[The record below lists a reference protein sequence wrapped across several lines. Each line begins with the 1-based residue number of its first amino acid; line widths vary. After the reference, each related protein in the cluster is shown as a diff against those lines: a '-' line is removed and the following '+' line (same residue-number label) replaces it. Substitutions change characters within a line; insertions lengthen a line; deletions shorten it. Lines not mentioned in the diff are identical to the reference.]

1 MLKNYTGGY
10 NHVDGRET
18 QMANGKIG
26 DRIKER
32 REYLKMS
39 QDDLAKKLGYKSR
52 SSINKI
58 ERDASGLP
66 QSKIVAIAN
75 ALNTTPAYIMGW
87 ESDKPETSKKIDA
100 TTDVLIRM
108 ETDKLYC
115 ELVMLLYKMDTDR
128 LLAVKAMLDSLKLFS
143 SAERK

>member
-1 MLKNYTGGY
+1 MS
-10 NHVDGRET
+10 
-18 QMANGKIG
+18 NGKIG

-108 ETDKLYC
+108 ETDKLYS
-115 ELVMLLYKMDTDR
+115 ELVLTLYKMDNDK

>member
-1 MLKNYTGGY
+1 MS
-10 NHVDGRET
+10 
-18 QMANGKIG
+18 NGKIG

-100 TTDVLIRM
+100 TTDFLIRM
-108 ETDKLYC
+108 ETDKLYS
-115 ELVMLLYKMDTDR
+115 ELVLTLYKMDNGK
-128 LLAVKAMLDSLKLFS
+128 LLAVKSMLDSLKLFS

>member
-1 MLKNYTGGY
+1 MS
-10 NHVDGRET
+10 
-18 QMANGKIG
+18 NGKIG

-100 TTDVLIRM
+100 ATDVLIRM
-108 ETDKLYC
+108 ETDKQYS
-115 ELVMLLYKMDTDR
+115 ELVLTLYKMDNDR
-128 LLAVKAMLDSLKLFS
+128 LSAVKAMLDSLKLFS
-143 SAERK
+143 SEEGK

>member
-1 MLKNYTGGY
+1 MS
-10 NHVDGRET
+10 
-18 QMANGKIG
+18 NGKIG

-87 ESDKPETSKKIDA
+87 DSDKPGTSKKIDA

-108 ETDKLYC
+108 ETDSLYS
-115 ELVMLLYKMDTDR
+115 ELVITLYKMDNDR

>member
-1 MLKNYTGGY
+1 
-10 NHVDGRET
+10 
-18 QMANGKIG
+18 MANGKIG

-100 TTDVLIRM
+100 ATDVLIRM

>member
-1 MLKNYTGGY
+1 MS
-10 NHVDGRET
+10 
-18 QMANGKIG
+18 NGKIG

-32 REYLKMS
+32 RECLKMS

-58 ERDASGLP
+58 ERDASGQP

-87 ESDKPETSKKIDA
+87 ESDKSETSKKIDA

-108 ETDKLYC
+108 ETDKQYS
-115 ELVMLLYKMDTDR
+115 ELVLTLYKMDDDR
-128 LLAVKAMLDSLKLFS
+128 LSAVKAMLDSLKLFS

>member
-1 MLKNYTGGY
+1 MS
-10 NHVDGRET
+10 
-18 QMANGKIG
+18 NGKIG

-32 REYLKMS
+32 RECLKMS

-108 ETDKLYC
+108 ETDKLYS
-115 ELVMLLYKMDTDR
+115 ELVLTLYKMDNGK
-128 LLAVKAMLDSLKLFS
+128 LLAVKSMLDSLKLFS

>member
-1 MLKNYTGGY
+1 MS
-10 NHVDGRET
+10 
-18 QMANGKIG
+18 NGKIG

-108 ETDKLYC
+108 ETDKQYS
-115 ELVMLLYKMDTDR
+115 ELVLILYKMDDDR
-128 LLAVKAMLDSLKLFS
+128 LSAVKAMLDSLKLFS

>member
-1 MLKNYTGGY
+1 MS
-10 NHVDGRET
+10 
-18 QMANGKIG
+18 NGKIG

-108 ETDKLYC
+108 ETDKQYS
-115 ELVMLLYKMDTDR
+115 ELVLTLYKMDNDK